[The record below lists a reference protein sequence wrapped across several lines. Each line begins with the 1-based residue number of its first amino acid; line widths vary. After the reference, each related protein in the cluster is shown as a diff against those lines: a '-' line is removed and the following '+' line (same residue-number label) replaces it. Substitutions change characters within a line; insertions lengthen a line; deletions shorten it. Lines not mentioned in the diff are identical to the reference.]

1 MTDLNIW
8 CVTRYVPIEETSA
21 ITTIH
26 VAHLSV
32 KLTIGA
38 FLESASFTSLI
49 ILFNELSCDVF
60 VAFISKVEYWFIVP
74 LNTSSPTYL
83 STGSDSPF
91 IIDSSIEPWP
101 FIITPSTGIVSPAIT
116 LTISPIS
123 ISSAFIIISL
133 LSLII
138 LACFGVSFTRISIP
152 DCAFWTVKSSS
163 RAPIVIITEIS
174 PAANISPIITDAINA
189 KDTKTSALISNS
201 SYKQVAASFIIGKPQ
216 SIIATHDKLKCKS
229 SSTLWI
235 RLINKQIDE
244 IIINVT
250 VFCIS
255 DLNNFIMNP
264 PFYSYTHGGIWKLK
278 KY

>member
-1 MTDLNIW
+1 MSNAIFFIFDNLSTTSPPFISIPYLDALPIPAIIAVGVASIKAHGQNTTNIVTDLNIW

-38 FLESASFTSLI
+38 FLESASF
-49 ILFNELSCDVF
+49 
-60 VAFISKVEYWFIVP
+60 
-74 LNTSSPTYL
+74 
-83 STGSDSPF
+83 
-91 IIDSSIEPWP
+91 
-101 FIITPSTGIVSPAIT
+101 
-116 LTISPIS
+116 
-123 ISSAFIIISL
+123 
-133 LSLII
+133 
-138 LACFGVSFTRISIP
+138 
-152 DCAFWTVKSSS
+152 
-163 RAPIVIITEIS
+163 
-174 PAANISPIITDAINA
+174 
-189 KDTKTSALISNS
+189 
-201 SYKQVAASFIIGKPQ
+201 IIGKPQ
-216 SIIATHDKLKCKS
+216 SIIATHDKLKCKI

-264 PFYSYTHGGIWKLK
+264 PFYWYTHGGIWKLK
-278 KY
+278 KIKGIPL